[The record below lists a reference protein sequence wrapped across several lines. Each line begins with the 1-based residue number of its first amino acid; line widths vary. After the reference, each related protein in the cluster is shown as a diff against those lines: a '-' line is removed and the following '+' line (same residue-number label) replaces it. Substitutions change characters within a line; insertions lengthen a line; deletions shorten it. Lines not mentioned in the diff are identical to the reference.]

1 MENNGN
7 IVKDYYSGNTHIKVA
22 DDYYR
27 DKTQADIDRILN
39 DIAKIVKRS
48 IKNATTK

>member
-7 IVKDYYSGNTHIKVA
+7 IVKDYYNGNTHIKVA

-27 DKTQADIDRILN
+27 DKTQADIDKILN
-39 DIAKIVKRS
+39 DVAKIVMKS
-48 IKNATTK
+48 IKNTTTK

>member
-27 DKTQADIDRILN
+27 DKTQTDIDRILN
-39 DIAKIVKRS
+39 DVAKIVMRS
-48 IKNATTK
+48 LKDTNT